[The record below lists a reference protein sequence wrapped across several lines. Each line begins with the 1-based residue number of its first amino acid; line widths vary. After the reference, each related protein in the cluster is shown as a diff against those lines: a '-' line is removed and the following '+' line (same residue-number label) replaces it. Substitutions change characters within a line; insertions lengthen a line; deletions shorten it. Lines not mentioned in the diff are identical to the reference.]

1 MCRVS
6 RQLNK
11 LYLSLKA
18 DGMRLGLKK
27 MENISVMS
35 YMHLGSVNII
45 VLGYSNKKVH
55 LINLKQIKCYCAT
68 IKKGKI
74 M

>member
-1 MCRVS
+1 M
-6 RQLNK
+6 LE
-11 LYLSLKA
+11 
-18 DGMRLGLKK
+18 K

-35 YMHLGSVNII
+35 YKHLGSVNII

-68 IKKGKI
+68 LKKRQNNAVFDYI
-74 M
+74 PN